1 MKKKKFLGVICAIF
15 SLLLVG
21 CEYVAY
27 VAVDVLE
34 TDPVAVENNSRI
46 MLRSAQGYN
55 SSVGTVY
62 VQQGVGT
69 GLKVQSKTSLS
80 VKSAK
85 WVIGMSEMN
94 GVEIFYKFETLGE
107 ITLSVVVTFADN
119 TTETRSF
126 IVVSVLDISK
136 ADPIQYFAT
145 DNGNNTWTVLILVSA
160 ERLKMATDTAM
171 FYNGL
176 VSNWVLRAIPS
187 AGRNYNITTDGKPQV
202 VTGVG
207 KYIGTKIV
215 LGVAGLY
222 NIAFIHSVDNW
233 ADLSGSSYI
242 RKENQGLAWFY
253 FERGTISPRGDGYIG
268 GSLPGSTSVVGDS
281 YFRHEE
287 KDTSFTL
294 YFKLDEVFT
303 ANAFVVKERAGGTY
317 SAPILMTAVSG
328 FPEWGKIDVPASE
341 LIGIVAGFRYG
352 PNKATPTI
360 FSKNMEYS
368 ICWDEYFKNLRLLV
382 LKI

>member
-1 MKKKKFLGVICAIF
+1 MKKKFFLGVICAIF
-15 SLLLVG
+15 SLLLAG
-21 CEYVAY
+21 CDY
-27 VAVDVLE
+27 VDVDVPE
-34 TDPVAVENNSRI
+34 TNPVAVENNSKI

-62 VQQGVGT
+62 VQQGIGT

-85 WVIGMSEMN
+85 WVIGMSSYD

-119 TTETRSF
+119 TTETRNF

-145 DNGNNTWTVLILVSA
+145 DNGNSTWTVLILISA
-160 ERLKMATDTAM
+160 ERMKMATDTAM

-176 VSNWVLRAIPS
+176 VSNWVLQAIPS
-187 AGRNYNITTDGKPQV
+187 AGRNYIITTDGKPQV

-207 KYIGTKIV
+207 KYIGTKII
-215 LGVAGLY
+215 LGVSGLY
-222 NIAFIHSVDNW
+222 NIAFVHSVDNW

-242 RKENQGLAWFY
+242 RKESQGLAWFY
-253 FERGTISPRGDGYIG
+253 FERGVISPRGDNYIG
-268 GSLPGSTSVVGDS
+268 SSLPGSTNAVGDS

-287 KDTSFTL
+287 KDTSTFTL
-294 YFKLDEVFT
+294 YFKLDEAFT
-303 ANAFVVKERAGGTY
+303 ANAFVVKEKAGGTY

-352 PNKATPTI
+352 PNKATLTT

-368 ICWDEYFKNLRLLV
+368 ICYDEYFKNLRLLV